1 MPMFVLASWV
11 SMLILVTLHAH
22 HSVPQELVGIC
33 KWGLTLRPAA
43 SPEQLRCALDLMRCW
58 ARLKLQQ
65 LQPEETAIMF
75 SLFDDTLVQVL
86 SWEMHIQLIACNTI
100 I

>member
-1 MPMFVLASWV
+1 MFVLASWV

-75 SLFDDTLVQVL
+75 SLFDDTLAQVL
-86 SWEMHIQLIACNTI
+86 SWEMHIQLIACSTI

>member
-11 SMLILVTLHAH
+11 SMLISLILHAH

-43 SPEQLRCALDLMRCW
+43 SPEQLRCALDLMRFW